1 MGDTAEEEPSQRSGT
16 LVCGVGLRSQPEST
30 IMRERAV
37 ISEAL
42 VEGRR
47 ADGEQNGAP
56 VAHQTHMQN
65 RSSIANV
72 LKYHTNIILTF
83 RGAISQG

>member
-1 MGDTAEEEPSQRSGT
+1 MEMGDTAEEEPSQRSGT
-16 LVCGVGLRSQPEST
+16 LACGVGLRSLPEST

-47 ADGEQNGAP
+47 ADGEQNDAP
-56 VAHQTHMQN
+56 VAHQAHMQLE
-65 RSSIANV
+65 IV
-72 LKYHTNIILTF
+72 L
-83 RGAISQG
+83 SDS